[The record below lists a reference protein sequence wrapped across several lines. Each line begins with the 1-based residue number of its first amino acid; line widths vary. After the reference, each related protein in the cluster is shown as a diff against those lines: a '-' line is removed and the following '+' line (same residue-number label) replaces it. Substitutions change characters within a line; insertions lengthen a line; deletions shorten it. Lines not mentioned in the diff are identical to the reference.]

1 MSNNTYLEL
10 AKSDYSNCQSL
21 HRLEW
26 DSVLRWH
33 SEYNLVELGVSH
45 RNLLVAYFL
54 AAATMFEPEKSK
66 ERLAWAKT
74 ATLLDA
80 IASNFVKDKASR
92 GERSEFVTEFQ
103 RSYMSQ
109 GYVGSHRITQPN
121 KMKEKRLLAAL
132 LSTLNQ
138 LSLDALVNYGRD
150 IRHQVYKAWDKW
162 LRTWEQEGERHKGEA
177 ELLVHKI
184 ELCAGRCL
192 SEDVLSHPYTLCLL
206 DVTNQVCQQ
215 LGHFKSHNHNH
226 TRVETN
232 RQVQD
237 MGVRVINPN
246 DSQTSRVQEDMQKLV
261 KLVLSNTSN
270 GADPCLKQTFLAV
283 AKTFYYAAHCSPQ
296 EIDDHIAKV
305 LFQRVD

>member
-1 MSNNTYLEL
+1 
-10 AKSDYSNCQSL
+10 
-21 HRLEW
+21 
-26 DSVLRWH
+26 
-33 SEYNLVELGVSH
+33 
-45 RNLLVAYFL
+45 
-54 AAATMFEPEKSK
+54 MFKPEKSK

-109 GYVGSHRITQPN
+109 GYVGSHRIMQPN
-121 KMKEKRLLAAL
+121 KRKEKRLLGAL

-150 IRHQVYKAWDKW
+150 IRHQLYQAWDKW
-162 LRTWEQEGERHKGEA
+162 LRTWEQEGDRHKGEG
-177 ELLVHKI
+177 ELLVHII

-206 DVTNQVCQQ
+206 DVTNQV
-215 LGHFKSHNHNH
+215 
-226 TRVETN
+226 EAN